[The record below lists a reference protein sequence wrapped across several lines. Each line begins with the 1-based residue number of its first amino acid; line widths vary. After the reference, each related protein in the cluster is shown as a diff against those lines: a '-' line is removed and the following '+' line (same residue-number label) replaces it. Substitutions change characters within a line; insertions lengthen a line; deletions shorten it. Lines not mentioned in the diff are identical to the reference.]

1 MLQPTWDM
9 GRSTI
14 LYTCNKTGLHNVSEA
29 IRYPSPTR
37 WRTRCWRGSRRA
49 LRYGVAAYDWSN
61 AKELWS
67 NAQPMDADRMLTKQA
82 ELVLAA
88 DPGIEG
94 EQPRVWVYR
103 EHTTTAYSLSICVE
117 VWVAFFSRSDD
128 HLDLMIIAGCLPRW
142 SSFVFHLSTR
152 SLRRRML
159 AGNKIKAL
167 NWFGNVREKLD
178 DPQFA
183 GWFIKFKDCK
193 MPLGSGSPAVS
204 LTGKASHHFR
214 PGPAVER
221 LLQCPR
227 VRLVRQRFAPSQV
240 SDTLS

>member
-1 MLQPTWDM
+1 M
-9 GRSTI
+9 
-14 LYTCNKTGLHNVSEA
+14 
-29 IRYPSPTR
+29 
-37 WRTRCWRGSRRA
+37 
-49 LRYGVAAYDWSN
+49 AAYDWSN

-103 EHTTTAYSLSICVE
+103 EHTTTAYSLSIRVE
-117 VWVAFFSRSDD
+117 VWV
-128 HLDLMIIAGCLPRW
+128 
-142 SSFVFHLSTR
+142 T
-152 SLRRRML
+152 RRML